1 MTFLLVITK
10 KLCDKNCFCVK
21 PKTNLKGYESWFMNK
36 WGIETGIESSTGI
49 ESLNT
54 FLHKTPVKYEESE
67 LFIHK
72 NINN

>member
-36 WGIETGIESSTGI
+36 WGIETGIES
-49 ESLNT
+49 LNT

-72 NINN
+72 KINN